1 MNVLDT
7 TDEKPL
13 SKRDKLTISAA
24 AVLAVCLP
32 LEQLTVDGS
41 VAHTVFFVLRWLGY
55 GLFGLDYFF
64 RFRNNEYR
72 KGKPGSGWKV
82 PDALSALPIGPI
94 LQWLWAG
101 SPVWLT
107 VMAYLLPIIRLGRVY
122 VVTRTWQQLN
132 PTMTGPRRIFTTL
145 AFIALMMHWIGCWQ
159 LAVYE
164 HNLQDPI
171 LLRYVQA
178 AYWTITT
185 MTTIGY
191 GDITP
196 NLENANQLMFT
207 MLIMVIGA
215 GVFGFII
222 GNIANIMSGLDF
234 ARNQHLDKMQ
244 RINTFLRYNKI
255 PAPVR
260 DRVHGYYSYLWQTRR
275 GFDEEAV
282 LSDLPPSLRA
292 DVEMHLRRDIVTKVP
307 FFRGADQQL
316 TRAIVAQLKPCIA
329 APGEL
334 IIRKG
339 DIGRSM
345 YFIASG
351 TVDVLGD
358 DKQPVATLTDGNFF
372 GEIALLETCPRGA
385 DVRAVSYCDLYMLEK
400 SALDHVASQFPDFG
414 HHIRDMAD
422 QRKRAKA

>member
-1 MNVLDT
+1 M
-7 TDEKPL
+7 
-13 SKRDKLTISAA
+13 
-24 AVLAVCLP
+24 
-32 LEQLTVDGS
+32 
-41 VAHTVFFVLRWLGY
+41 
-55 GLFGLDYFF
+55 
-64 RFRNNEYR
+64 
-72 KGKPGSGWKV
+72 
-82 PDALSALPIGPI
+82 
-94 LQWLWAG
+94 
-101 SPVWLT
+101 
-107 VMAYLLPIIRLGRVY
+107 
-122 VVTRTWQQLN
+122 
-132 PTMTGPRRIFTTL
+132 
-145 AFIALMMHWIGCWQ
+145 
-159 LAVYE
+159 
-164 HNLQDPI
+164 
-171 LLRYVQA
+171 
-178 AYWTITT
+178 
-185 MTTIGY
+185 
-191 GDITP
+191 
-196 NLENANQLMFT
+196 
-207 MLIMVIGA
+207 
-215 GVFGFII
+215 
-222 GNIANIMSGLDF
+222 
-234 ARNQHLDKMQ
+234 
-244 RINTFLRYNKI
+244 
-255 PAPVR
+255 
-260 DRVHGYYSYLWQTRR
+260 
-275 GFDEEAV
+275 
-282 LSDLPPSLRA
+282 PPSLRA